1 MSASVRNVTDAD
13 DVDADM
19 EREHREWHQ
28 PDGTV
33 NLNWKA
39 FTNERSMTIAVSV
52 KLKQLLTFIL
62 KKFGGETALT

>member
-1 MSASVRNVTDAD
+1 MSASVRNVTDSD

-19 EREHREWHQ
+19 EREHREWRQ

-39 FTNERSMTIAVSV
+39 FTEERNMTIAVSV
-52 KLKQLLTFIL
+52 KLKQLRTFIW
-62 KKFGGETALT
+62 KKFGGEIALT